1 MGTYSSWAVF
11 TLTHH
16 LVVHYC
22 AFLEGYKDFNQY
34 IILGDDIVIKNDKV
48 AKRYIDVISLLGVEV
63 SLNKTHVSKDTY
75 EFAKRWIK
83 PLQKKEITGV
93 PLKGIINNFMVPHV
107 VFIILYDYFKIKG
120 NLYLS
125 KYNLVELLFR
135 LYYKFSII
143 KNTNKTIKKN
153 SLKKIIPKMNFISLN
168 KNKLIMIKA
177 LGLSL
182 DIDFGY
188 YSYDKLRNLFTILVK
203 NDDYPIPGEGV
214 ALLEYKRILSQG
226 MAGIIGKINNSIIN
240 NPDLLLS
247 KFEIEDKNLLS
258 DNPIFL
264 SIYNTIK
271 QS

>member
-1 MGTYSSWAVF
+1 
-11 TLTHH
+11 
-16 LVVHYC
+16 VHYC
-22 AFLEGYKDFNQY
+22 AFLEGLEDFNQY
-34 IILGDDIVIKNDKV
+34 IILGDDIVIKNDNV
-48 AKRYIDVISLLGVEV
+48 ARRYIKVITSLGVDV

-83 PLQKKEITGV
+83 PLTKTEITGV
-93 PLKGIINNFMVPHV
+93 PLKGLINNFKNPHV
-107 VFIILYDYFKIKG
+107 VFLILYDYFKIKG

-125 KYNLVELLFR
+125 KYSLVELLFR
-135 LYYKFSII
+135 LYHKFSII
-143 KNTNKTIKKN
+143 KKISKDKISSKKKKF
-153 SLKKIIPKMNFISLN
+153 SPKKIFLN
-168 KNKLIMIKA
+168 LNRNKLMMIKA
-177 LGLSL
+177 MGLSL

-188 YSYDKLRNLFTILVK
+188 YSYDKLRNLFTLLVK